1 MKNTTHTTNSPANA
15 RTSRAQRGAIAACTA
30 LVLAL
35 GGAAPALALTSS
47 DSGTHHTVHASRGTL
62 VSIVPVAD
70 HTRAEVAAFV
80 KDAGA
85 DPGAVRYGVTAY
97 RLTYRTVTAE
107 GRPTTATGLLVLP
120 KGGAHRLPVVSDTH
134 GTMVGRDD
142 APSVAE
148 DMDRL
153 SPYVQAAAGRAVS
166 APDYL
171 GLGKGPGLHPYMDT
185 RSGVSATLD
194 MLRASRTAGHQLG
207 RPFTGDVYV
216 TGFSQ
221 GGQLAMALGKALTE
235 GADRSFR
242 LKAVAPI
249 AGPYDLEG
257 AELPGM
263 FNGSINNTS
272 AVFYMSYFLT
282 AQNRL
287 HPLFKDPAEVFRAP
301 YDKVV
306 TGLFDGLHTDVQVV
320 TSLPPTITELFTDA
334 YLKELKHPTGA
345 LRDMLRANGKA
356 CDWKPAV
363 PVQLYSA
370 DGDTD
375 VPIANARSCVAQ
387 LAAHGVKVPVVNQG
401 AVDHGGTAIASVTGI
416 ARWFDQVAQRG

>member
-1 MKNTTHTTNSPANA
+1 MTNTANTTNTTAGS
-15 RTSRAQRGAIAACTA
+15 RTKRGAVAACA
-30 LVLAL
+30 AVALAL
-35 GGAAPALALTSS
+35 GAAAPALALT
-47 DSGTHHTVHASRGTL
+47 GTDTSTGVHHIVRASRGTL
-62 VSIVPVAD
+62 VSVVPVAD

-85 DPGAVRYGVTAY
+85 DPSVVRYGVTAY

-120 KGGAHRLPVVSDTH
+120 KNGVHRLPVVSDTH
-134 GTMVGRDD
+134 GTMSHRDY

-148 DMDRL
+148 DMGRL

-194 MLRASRTAGHQLG
+194 MLRASRTAARQLG

-221 GGQLAMALGKALTE
+221 GGQVAMALGKALSE

-257 AELPGM
+257 VEIQSM
-263 FNGSINNTS
+263 FNGSINDTS

-287 HPLFKDPAEVFRAP
+287 HPLWKEPADVFRAP

-306 TGLFDGLHTDVQVV
+306 TGLFDGLHADEDIVKA
-320 TSLPPTITELFTDA
+320 LPPTLKGLFTDA
-334 YLKELKHPTGA
+334 YLKELQHPTGV
-345 LRDMLRANGKA
+345 LKSILKANDGT

-370 DGDTD
+370 SGDTD
-375 VPIANARSCVAQ
+375 VPIANARSCAAQ
-387 LAAHGVKVPVVNQG
+387 LAAHGVKAPVVDQG
-401 AVDHGGTAIASVTGI
+401 AVDHGGSAIKSVAQI
-416 ARWFDQVAQRG
+416 ARWFDRVEQRG

>member
-1 MKNTTHTTNSPANA
+1 MTNTQNHTVS
-15 RTSRAQRGAIAACTA
+15 SRAKRGAVAACA
-30 LVLAL
+30 AVALAL
-35 GGAAPALALTSS
+35 GAAAPALAVTHTG
-47 DSGTHHTVHASRGTL
+47 SGTHQTVQTSRGTL
-62 VSIVPVAD
+62 ISVVPVAD

-85 DPGAVRYGVTAY
+85 DPSAVRYGVTAY

-120 KGGAHRLPVVSDTH
+120 KNGVHRLPVVSDTH
-134 GTMVGRDD
+134 GTMTHRGY

-148 DMDRL
+148 DFGRL

-194 MLRASRTAGHQLG
+194 MLRASRTAARQLG
-207 RPFTGDVYV
+207 RLFTGDVYV

-221 GGQLAMALGKALTE
+221 GGQVAMALGRALTE

-249 AGPYDLEG
+249 AGPYDLSG

-287 HPLFKDPAEVFRAP
+287 HPLWKDPADVFRAP

-306 TGLFDGLHTDVQVV
+306 TGLFDGLHGDVDVV
-320 TSLPPTITELFTDA
+320 TALPPTIQELFTDA
-334 YLKELKHPTGA
+334 YLKELQHPTGA
-345 LRDMLRANGKA
+345 LKSLLKANDGA

-370 DGDTD
+370 SGDTD
-375 VPIANARSCVAQ
+375 VPIANARSCADQ
-387 LAAHGVKVPVVNQG
+387 LAAHGVRAPAVVDQG
-401 AVDHGGTAIASVTGI
+401 AVDHGGSAIKSVAQI
-416 ARWFDQVAQRG
+416 ARWFDGVERRG